1 MNDYNLFK
9 EKKKNK
15 NMRINT
21 KAMMM
26 MMIGRHDM
34 GLQSAFVH
42 RKISQLS
49 VRESAIT
56 CRKIISPSRCMF
68 RS

>member
-26 MMIGRHDM
+26 MMIGRQDM

>member
-34 GLQSAFVH
+34 GLQSAFV
-42 RKISQLS
+42 RIFIQLEETNIKNVS
-49 VRESAIT
+49 
-56 CRKIISPSRCMF
+56 
-68 RS
+68 